1 MSATNAAENILLDAM
16 FGNGRC
22 AAVSSTLQFALFT
35 ATPGETGG
43 GTEVSGGSYAR
54 VTYSNDNTMWPA
66 ASGGVKAN
74 GSQIVFP
81 TATGSWGTVTHW
93 AIFDGATMLVYGAL
107 ASAVLPVSGNAPF
120 FAAGDIHI
128 NCD

>member
-16 FGNGRC
+16 FGDARC
-22 AAVSSTLQFALFT
+22 AAVSSTLQFALYT
-35 ATPGETGG
+35 ATPGEAGG
-43 GTEVSGGSYAR
+43 GTEVSGNNYAR
-54 VTYSNDNTMWPA
+54 VAVSNDNTMWPV

-74 GSQIVFP
+74 GAQIVFP

-93 AIFDGATMLVYGAL
+93 AIFDGGTMLVYGAL
-107 ASAVLPVSGNAPF
+107 ASAVLPVAGNAPF
-120 FAAGDIHI
+120 FAVGDIHI